1 MKLIVVVIQ
10 PGRVAL
16 ILRGISDTSSK
27 SGAATR
33 RRRGGRVILS
43 LEERPLER
51 REEGSQGT
59 SKKEGNERVEWVMK
73 ERALSGSLSTRGGRK
88 ICAAV
93 FLLSHPERPPLSAAR
108 PVDLK

>member
-1 MKLIVVVIQ
+1 M
-10 PGRVAL
+10 
-16 ILRGISDTSSK
+16 
-27 SGAATR
+27 
-33 RRRGGRVILS
+33 ILS

-73 ERALSGSLSTRGGRK
+73 KRALSGSLSTRGGGRK

>member
-1 MKLIVVVIQ
+1 M
-10 PGRVAL
+10 
-16 ILRGISDTSSK
+16 
-27 SGAATR
+27 
-33 RRRGGRVILS
+33 ILS

-93 FLLSHPERPPLSAAR
+93 FLLSHPERPFRCTARGSEINGYRGLLYPPLPLLPDADTS
-108 PVDLK
+108 